1 MTQTARHSLPLP
13 QRTPHALRLAAIA
26 LACCGLGGAAW
37 AQGSAASTAT
47 PAAAAPLAV
56 AQPAQPLG
64 AALRQLAR
72 DTAVPILF
80 ADDAVA
86 GRQAPAL
93 QGRFTPRQAL
103 EQLLAGSGLAV
114 EQRGGAF
121 AVVPAPAA
129 RAATPARAASE
140 TAASATVH
148 VQAPDAALSAVT
160 VVASRAPRAIDE
172 TPNTVWVIDSEQI
185 EAQTRAGIPLKEMLG
200 QLVPSLD
207 LGGQMRTNFG
217 QNLRGRPAQVMIDG
231 ISLNGSRT
239 LSRQFDSIDP
249 FNIERIEVL
258 SGATAVYGGNATG
271 GIINIITKRADPGQ
285 PRYTSEAGLRSGLHG
300 SDDLGWRA
308 AQSIQGGNE
317 DVQGRLALAY
327 GRTGGAY
334 DGNGQRVLP
343 DITQTDLQWNQSVD
357 LMGTLDAKLSGG
369 ASLKTLAQF
378 YDSGYAPGKAL
389 WMQPG
394 AGGDILKPSALD
406 VRGGFSSDV
415 EPRTRRHLLAT
426 DYHLPQ
432 VVGGQD
438 FYLKAYHR
446 AESLQFYPF
455 PGVDSVTM
463 AGATTRVPYWSTST
477 QDTTSYGF
485 KAMLLKDWSRARLTY
500 GVDYDRESFSAD
512 QTMFDAGLATG
523 SGGLQFRRTATLGR
537 YPSFQTGIWGFY
549 GQGDWRATD
558 QLSISA
564 GLRHQRV
571 NISVGDFAQ
580 VAQQRLVAAG
590 YGSAVQNIP
599 GGKNDYSATLFNAG
613 LVYKLTPAQQ
623 AWFNYS
629 EGFELADPAK
639 YYGTG
644 ATYTLVGGRDG
655 VWQLGR
661 HISVDGTS
669 MAAIKTR
676 SAELGWRTA
685 QGNWNAQAALFY
697 SQSDN
702 SIAIDRSTLNI
713 TLSDSK
719 VRNWGLEAQLDY
731 RFGGGWVAGG
741 NLLLLRSEERG
752 ADGWKKRGIYYA
764 SPSKVTAYA
773 GRSQGPWSARLQ
785 AVHSLRLT
793 SDMASFG
800 TTGSESLPSLTLFD
814 LIGSYRFQHGGG
826 SQGILSVGIQ
836 NLFDRTYTTRW
847 SEQAKLAY
855 ASSIS
860 PAVLDFKGRGR
871 TLSVTYTLSY

>member
-1 MTQTARHSLPLP
+1 MTDFPRPAHRLRPSRKT
-13 QRTPHALRLAAIA
+13 RLAAMAIA
-26 LACCGLGGAAW
+26 CFSLAGSAW
-37 AQGSAASTAT
+37 ATDAVPPTARI
-47 PAAAAPLAV
+47 LS
-56 AQPAQPLG
+56 QPAQPLG

-72 DTAVPILF
+72 ETALPILF

-103 EQLLAGSGLAV
+103 DQLLQGSGLSV
-114 EQRGGAF
+114 EQRGGAY
-121 AVVPAPAA
+121 AVVPAP
-129 RAATPARAASE
+129 PAPQRTAPAASATD
-140 TAASATVH
+140 TAASASVH
-148 VQAPDAALSAVT
+148 ATLPEASLSSVT

-185 EAQTRAGIPLKEMLG
+185 EAQTRAGVPLKEMLG

-285 PRYTSEAGLRSGLHG
+285 PRYTSEAGLRTGGHG

-317 DVQGRLALAY
+317 DLQGRLALAY

-334 DGNGQRVLP
+334 DGSGQRVLP

-357 LMGTLDAKLSGG
+357 LMGTLDARLAGG

-394 AGGDILKPSALD
+394 PGGDILKPSALD

-432 VVGGQD
+432 VAGGQD
-438 FYLKAYHR
+438 FYFKAYHR

-455 PGVDSVTM
+455 PGVDTVSLGGVS
-463 AGATTRVPYWSTST
+463 TRVPYWSTST

-485 KAMLLKDWSRARLTY
+485 KAMLLKDWSRMRLTY
-500 GVDYDRESFSAD
+500 GLDYDRESFSAD
-512 QTMFDAGLATG
+512 QTMFDTAQATG
-523 SGGLQFRRTATLGR
+523 SGGLQFRRTDTLGR
-537 YPSFQTGIWGFY
+537 YPSFQTGIWGLY

-558 QLSISA
+558 RLSISA

-571 NISVGDFAQ
+571 NISVDDFTQ
-580 VAQQRLVAAG
+580 VAQQRLVSAG
-590 YGSAVQNIP
+590 YGSAAQAIP
-599 GGKNDYSATLFNAG
+599 GGKNGYSATLLNAG
-613 LVYKLTPAQQ
+613 LVYKLSPTQQ
-623 AWFNYS
+623 AWLNYS

-644 ATYTLVGGRDG
+644 ATYTLVGGRTG

-676 SAELGWRTA
+676 SAEMGWRTA
-685 QGNWNAQAALFY
+685 QGRWNAQAAMFY

-719 VRNWGLEAQLDY
+719 VRNWGLEAQLDL
-731 RFGGGWVAGG
+731 RLDGGWFTGG
-741 NLLLLRSEERG
+741 NLLLLRSEERT
-752 ADGWKKRGIYYA
+752 AEGWKKRGIYYA
-764 SPSKVTAYA
+764 SPSKLTAYA
-773 GRSQGPWSARLQ
+773 GRAQGPWSLRLQ
-785 AVHSLRLT
+785 AVHSLRLN
-793 SDMASFG
+793 SDMASFSG
-800 TTGSESLPSLTLFD
+800 NAGESLPSLTLFD
-814 LIGSYRFQHGGG
+814 LIGSYRIRHGGG
-826 SQGILSVGIQ
+826 SQGILSVGVQ
-836 NLFDRTYTTRW
+836 NLFDRDYTTRW